1 MNKIVVLGAGY
12 GGVLTAKKL
21 AKKFKKSQDVSI
33 TIIDKNPY
41 HTMLTELHEVSAGR
55 VDEESIKMNLSQIFA
70 GKGVQVVLDNIQDID
85 FKAKKL
91 VGQVA
96 EYDYDY
102 LVLGAGSQP
111 TFFGIEG
118 AAENSFTL
126 KCFFNDLV
134 RVWR

>member
-1 MNKIVVLGAGY
+1 
-12 GGVLTAKKL
+12 
-21 AKKFKKSQDVSI
+21 
-33 TIIDKNPY
+33 
-41 HTMLTELHEVSAGR
+41 MLTELHEVSAGR

-102 LVLGAGSQP
+102 LVRK
-111 TFFGIEG
+111 
-118 AAENSFTL
+118 N
-126 KCFFNDLV
+126 
-134 RVWR
+134 